1 MTQISNQSTSQ
12 SGKKVAMHHRLHPKH
27 SGPSQPQTLGQN
39 IDQQILQAIGGHFD
53 EKTIRTKLLKIA
65 LSFDGAVGVC
75 FVTRN
80 AQDQWAPSLSAPSV
94 GRIPKPHDFAE
105 EFSEKCDQMIGSNN
119 VTTEVIPSLKGLP
132 GLFAPIRPRNSQPEI
147 MLLVLRSKQTVLPG
161 TAGAQKISK
170 ALTLWL
176 NGRDSA
182 DAEWQVHALA
192 SIIELVSKIENQT
205 NVRAACEETVN
216 LLASRVGCNSVALGL
231 IKKGKMNLEAISGV
245 TKIDQGSISS
255 REYLQALVES
265 TTRKQSGIYPAVDG
279 ENNFL
284 LQAHKQLAATSQ
296 TEAVYSQPL
305 VDDEDSTMGAIIFTG
320 PKTILGSSQL
330 ERFCDTAAPPLANAL
345 RVSEK
350 VKETTLKRTKTYI
363 KRKLS
368 LTKKLVA
375 LGLLFGICLLM
386 FLPITYRVRCNCVT
400 EPVSRRFA
408 VAPFDG
414 QIVEGHAEAGDIVSA
429 NEILAEM
436 DGRTIR
442 WELSGVSAEREQ
454 SLRTR
459 EIELSER
466 NVPKTILAELE
477 YDRLVAEE
485 EILEYKRDHLLV
497 KSPIEGVVLS
507 GSLERAEAASV
518 ETGQVLFEIGPMKP
532 MRVEI
537 AIPSDEIAQ
546 VKNGG
551 NVKIWIDGQEDEPIK
566 GEIKKIHPRSE
577 TRDAQNVFIAEIEF
591 PNEDERLRPGM
602 KGSARIDG
610 EKRSLGW
617 SLFHKP
623 MNYVRSRLTWW

>member
-1 MTQISNQSTSQ
+1 
-12 SGKKVAMHHRLHPKH
+12 MHQRLRPKNKTAG
-27 SGPSQPQTLGQN
+27 GPVTLGQN
-39 IDQQILQAIGGHFD
+39 IDQQILQAIGGNFN
-53 EKTIRTKLLKIA
+53 EKTIRTKLLQMA
-65 LSFDGAVGVC
+65 LSFEGAVGVC
-75 FVTRN
+75 FLARDV
-80 AQDQWAPSLSAPSV
+80 QDQWAPSVHVPSV
-94 GRIPKPHDFAE
+94 GRIPQRREFAE
-105 EFSEKCDQMIGSNN
+105 VFSEKCDQIAGSNN
-119 VTTEVIPSLKGLP
+119 VQTAALPSLKGLP

-147 MLLVLRSKQTVLPG
+147 MLLVLKDQKNAIAG
-161 TAGAQKISK
+161 TAAIQKLAT

-192 SIIELVSKIENQT
+192 SIIELVQKIENQT
-205 NVRAACEETVN
+205 NIQVATEEAAN
-216 LLASRVGCNSVALGL
+216 LLATRVGCNSVAIGL
-231 IKKGKMNLEAISGV
+231 LKKGKMKLEAISGV
-245 TKIDQGSISS
+245 TKIDHGSASS

-265 TTRKQSGIYPAVDG
+265 TTRKQSGMYPAVDS

-305 VDDEDSTMGAIIFTG
+305 ISDDDSILGAIIFTG
-320 PKTILGSSQL
+320 PKAILGSSQL
-330 ERFCDTAAPPLANAL
+330 ERFGDTAAPSLTNAF
-345 RVSEK
+345 RVVEK
-350 VKETTLKRTKTYI
+350 VKETALTKTRTYI
-363 KRKLS
+363 KRKMS
-368 LTKKLVA
+368 ITKRLTAAVLLV
-375 LGLLFGICLLM
+375 GLCLLL

-414 QIVEGHAEAGDIVSA
+414 QIVEGQAEAGDVVSA
-429 NEILAEM
+429 NQVLAEM

-459 EIELSER
+459 EIELAER

-546 VKNGG
+546 VKNGCG
-551 NVKIWIDGQEDEPIK
+551 VKIWIDGQEDEPIK
-566 GEIKKIHPRSE
+566 GEVTKIHPRSE

-591 PNEDERLRPGM
+591 PNDDERLRPGM